1 MPGISPL
8 DKVKELLGILH
19 DKSSSYGNK
28 ESAWLEL
35 KALGKSPFVGAY
47 REIVAMDYDNAIRE
61 LEEIEVL
68 FETEEVKGFF
78 NNSGIYQKDYRIA
91 LGYLYCAFAAVEAK
105 AMPAVRDYQSSNLL
119 ENARNAIINLETE
132 IEGKEKEETG
142 FTDSDIQW
150 GSPSHPVG
158 QAFDILR
165 NREMKSPEAR
175 EFTFFL
181 LGKKL
186 PLHKKLPSDLFGGN
200 EEEMKAQIEKAM
212 KNPFNTEP
220 VLLRFRRIKVYAAR
234 RIPINNRVDGWSG
247 TLIVKMISPGRGN
260 FYSYQ
265 NNMVLFSM
273 DNEFRKAINTA
284 WEYAKD
290 FLEDKNVDVFW
301 RLETSDSLSL
311 NDKSIGAPM
320 ALALRQL
327 VKNEPIDPSC
337 AITGSIVFDTE
348 DGLGKVGEVGR
359 IRAKVEKAIEDKIS
373 IFMLSNQE
381 KEEEIKSA
389 GEAGAVIKPIT
400 SDVVEEAE
408 RVAERDDTTR
418 VVRVETIDEAAEYA
432 SGLPKEVKR
441 YLEFVGQESEE
452 LNILKRLG
460 KQINLKDIYISVKT
474 TKWEKRDYQEERRR
488 EMERIKGKW
497 EEEKDLIFKDPR
509 IPRGGDREKK
519 GEEKAKVFQWKDE
532 RKKYRKC
539 AFLGDPGAGKST
551 LLRWESCHVVEDGL
565 KTIEKGERYSDIE
578 IPMFIRLAEISSS
591 LMENRKDGN
600 VPDLLNVH
608 INSKLKPVFQDDGFS
623 KFIKNQ
629 AKEGKVCFLL
639 DALDE
644 VPDGERKVL
653 DESLKNLEICYK
665 KCRFLLTSRIVGYS
679 GCPFNLA
686 GKIEDYTLTLVPFGW
701 KETERFVKSWFHGS
715 ALAKKGKNFLN
726 ELKKNRE
733 MKGLSQ
739 NPLLLTLLCALY
751 EEESGDGKGD
761 GKIPVKKSQL
771 YDKCINN
778 FLTIWKST
786 KDKAETD
793 HKLKLDAK
801 RILYADMAFHFFS
814 QGKEFFP
821 EQETLNFIKFHDRVK
836 EFAGSPTFDEESIT
850 DWKRFLISLKDS
862 DNKHTVFV
870 YSKLSKEERNLID
883 EWNADCKIDE
893 DLITDITIGLN
904 RILLDKRFYKNELF
918 RDLEIFQEAQSTSEK
933 KGANLRSKEIQLL
946 NRNTIESIF
955 PNLIQNLYIDEI
967 LSDGILVPAGYD
979 KSGVAKF
986 MFLHRT
992 FQEYLTACALSED
1005 PLSEPVERPSITAKK
1020 NKPTVKLTGID
1031 FIESQLWDFEWWE
1044 EVILLM
1050 SSRFGDE
1057 SGKTDGYN
1065 NGVGGHNKAE
1075 DLVKMLLEH
1084 DDQRCIEEAFTN
1096 PIEDREPLRQ
1106 MLFLAVHCCGDGNV
1120 TGDSVDSV
1128 IKLLNSL
1135 RNRKKEYYALYWEV
1149 INALGKIGP
1158 NALPALKEMLK
1169 DDDWPVRIVV
1179 EEALGNIGSTEAIP
1193 ALKEALKNDG
1203 WWVHKGAA
1211 EALVE
1216 IGSEAIPALKEALK
1230 DRDRSIGMRAAR
1242 ALGEIGSTEAIP
1254 ALKEALKD
1262 DKDDESWRVRETAA
1276 GALGKIGSTEAIPA
1290 LIEALKIEA
1299 LKDEDLTVIAA
1310 AARALGKIGSV
1321 DAITAIMEAFK
1332 GRDWYVRRVA
1342 VEAWGKIGST
1352 EAIPA
1357 LKEAL
1362 KDENKHVRNAAVE
1375 ALGNIGS
1382 EAIPALIEALKHDD
1396 WWVRKRAAEALG
1408 KIGSNEAIPMLKE
1421 ALKDENK
1428 YVRNAAVRAWGK
1440 IGSNEA
1446 MPEIKEALK
1455 DDKDDESWRV
1465 RETAAGA
1472 LGKIGSTEAIPAIG
1486 KALKDEN
1493 KWVRKAAVEALGNI
1507 GSTEAIPALIEA
1519 LKDDDWWVRKT
1530 AAEALGKIGSNEA
1543 IPMLKE
1549 ALKDENKYVRNAAVE
1564 AWGKDDESYRVRNAA
1579 AKALGEIGST
1589 EAIPALKE
1597 ALKDD
1602 CWSVFRTAVVA
1613 LGEIG
1618 SMNILPLD
1626 VILTMIDRMIYD
1638 PYNDVKIAC
1647 YNALLNA
1654 TRTLRREKKK
1664 LNPLEK
1670 NPLSVLLKNIMS
1682 KFSSWFKIKP
1692 K

>member
-1 MPGISPL
+1 MSAIENMKL
-8 DKVKELLGILH
+8 MLKEVSSTKKSIIEKQPKWDTDILRLG
-19 DKSSSYGNK
+19 
-28 ESAWLEL
+28 L
-35 KALGKSPFVGAY
+35 KALVSTEYTRAV
-47 REIVAMDYDNAIRE
+47 DE
-61 LEEIEVL
+61 LEKTYRYL
-68 FETEEVKGFF
+68 
-78 NNSGIYQKDYRIA
+78 NSQEFTTFINDQVSNRHLRV
-91 LGYLYCAFAAVEAK
+91 LGYFFCAAAAVEIRNLGKKIFDDKAARYYAKMASKLLGNIELEKENETNLEFPLTGTTSSSGTSSSWNDIQELINKIFSLVKEEDRDEYKKEDLQISEAK
-105 AMPAVRDYQSSNLL
+105 AFTSYLL
-119 ENARNAIINLETE
+119 TAEEEYTR
-132 IEGKEKEETG
+132 KEKERCLRWREYPVLFIMGDNGLYGTIRVEMLRDGHGDFYSKPQKMFFLTARSNFLDSIETAWKYAG
-142 FTDSDIQW
+142 K
-150 GSPSHPVG
+150 
-158 QAFDILR
+158 
-165 NREMKSPEAR
+165 KSPEGIKNIDIVWDIWTETLR
-175 EFTFFL
+175 EVIF
-181 LGKKL
+181 
-186 PLHKKLPSDLFGGN
+186 SDRS
-200 EEEMKAQIEKAM
+200 A
-212 KNPFNTEP
+212 
-220 VLLRFRRIKVYAAR
+220 
-234 RIPINNRVDGWSG
+234 
-247 TLIVKMISPGRGN
+247 
-260 FYSYQ
+260 
-265 NNMVLFSM
+265 
-273 DNEFRKAINTA
+273 
-284 WEYAKD
+284 
-290 FLEDKNVDVFW
+290 
-301 RLETSDSLSL
+301 
-311 NDKSIGAPM
+311 GAPM
-320 ALALRQL
+320 ALAVQQL
-327 VKNEPIDPSC
+327 LLNEPLPEDYRTV
-337 AITGSIVFDTE
+337 ITGEVDE
-348 DGLGKVGEVGR
+348 DGNISKVGGIVEKIEVGLRHSVR
-359 IRAKVEKAIEDKIS
+359 IIMLHPENRKKLVRKLKRGRRARYGDLLHEIDSKIGGLDNVKA
-373 IFMLSNQE
+373 
-381 KEEEIKSA
+381 
-389 GEAGAVIKPIT
+389 
-400 SDVVEEAE
+400 
-408 RVAERDDTTR
+408 
-418 VVRVETIDEAAEYA
+418 VETIDEAAEYA

-1075 DLVKMLLEH
+1075 DLVKMLL
-1084 DDQRCIEEAFTN
+1084 
-1096 PIEDREPLRQ
+1096 
-1106 MLFLAVHCCGDGNV
+1106 
-1120 TGDSVDSV
+1120 
-1128 IKLLNSL
+1128 
-1135 RNRKKEYYALYWEV
+1135 
-1149 INALGKIGP
+1149 
-1158 NALPALKEMLK
+1158 
-1169 DDDWPVRIVV
+1169 
-1179 EEALGNIGSTEAIP
+1179 
-1193 ALKEALKNDG
+1193 
-1203 WWVHKGAA
+1203 
-1211 EALVE
+1211 
-1216 IGSEAIPALKEALK
+1216 
-1230 DRDRSIGMRAAR
+1230 
-1242 ALGEIGSTEAIP
+1242 
-1254 ALKEALKD
+1254 
-1262 DKDDESWRVRETAA
+1262 
-1276 GALGKIGSTEAIPA
+1276 
-1290 LIEALKIEA
+1290 
-1299 LKDEDLTVIAA
+1299 
-1310 AARALGKIGSV
+1310 
-1321 DAITAIMEAFK
+1321 
-1332 GRDWYVRRVA
+1332 
-1342 VEAWGKIGST
+1342 
-1352 EAIPA
+1352 
-1357 LKEAL
+1357 
-1362 KDENKHVRNAAVE
+1362 
-1375 ALGNIGS
+1375 
-1382 EAIPALIEALKHDD
+1382 
-1396 WWVRKRAAEALG
+1396 
-1408 KIGSNEAIPMLKE
+1408 
-1421 ALKDENK
+1421 
-1428 YVRNAAVRAWGK
+1428 
-1440 IGSNEA
+1440 
-1446 MPEIKEALK
+1446 
-1455 DDKDDESWRV
+1455 
-1465 RETAAGA
+1465 
-1472 LGKIGSTEAIPAIG
+1472 
-1486 KALKDEN
+1486 
-1493 KWVRKAAVEALGNI
+1493 
-1507 GSTEAIPALIEA
+1507 
-1519 LKDDDWWVRKT
+1519 
-1530 AAEALGKIGSNEA
+1530 
-1543 IPMLKE
+1543 
-1549 ALKDENKYVRNAAVE
+1549 
-1564 AWGKDDESYRVRNAA
+1564 
-1579 AKALGEIGST
+1579 
-1589 EAIPALKE
+1589 
-1597 ALKDD
+1597 
-1602 CWSVFRTAVVA
+1602 
-1613 LGEIG
+1613 
-1618 SMNILPLD
+1618 
-1626 VILTMIDRMIYD
+1626 
-1638 PYNDVKIAC
+1638 
-1647 YNALLNA
+1647 
-1654 TRTLRREKKK
+1654 
-1664 LNPLEK
+1664 
-1670 NPLSVLLKNIMS
+1670 
-1682 KFSSWFKIKP
+1682 
-1692 K
+1692 